1 MWTSNNI
8 RNGEIADISRACNY
22 NSTALVFGSME
33 RSVLS
38 NYDILVTRSVI
49 TNKISVSDDNDH
61 EYMNYCMSD
70 TSIIQETRD
79 NEQTSTSP
87 VLSVISEAENNALK
101 IVRIKLDVN

>member
-1 MWTSNNI
+1 M
-8 RNGEIADISRACNY
+8 DISRACNY

-33 RSVLS
+33 RSVLP

-49 TNKISVSDDNDH
+49 TNKISVSDDDDH
-61 EYMNYCMSD
+61 EYAMNYCVSD
-70 TSIIQETRD
+70 TSITQETRGT
-79 NEQTSTSP
+79 EQTSTSP